1 MGSCRVLS
9 LSMSPQAHF
18 VPCRL
23 EKHGAS
29 IVPMPSTARALQA
42 AATATA
48 PTALYLHLPRPL
60 ADAAV
65 PTNLRLHLLHPLA
78 AACSGHTAAPAVGRL
93 RPLHLRLCPLRRRSK
108 KPRRKGSLRLELGEE
123 GRTGSVSRG
132 RGGGGGAATKR
143 IRDKEKK

>member
-65 PTNLRLHLLHPLA
+65 PTNLRLHLPHPLA
-78 AACSGHTAAPAVGRL
+78 AACASHTAAPAVGRL
-93 RPLHLRLCPLRRRSK
+93 RPLHLPPVSAAPPIEEAEKER
-108 KPRRKGSLRLELGEE
+108 KPEARAR
-123 GRTGSVSRG
+123 
-132 RGGGGGAATKR
+132 RGGEDRVG
-143 IRDKEKK
+143 E